1 MPPDQAAAGAET
13 RGPSYFLSLRSRRSN
28 RYLADALK
36 QPRQQEEPAMPGP
49 QYAPQPL
56 LQSLQQP
63 LASKSSKRS
72 LRQIFSR
79 SKLSKDKAAPPATVQ
94 DAPKPALCPPPTAT
108 TDNDNLSSLHDPPL
122 AEPALNSSVAE
133 KRASSVPRSRPL
145 RRQSRA
151 VTPAVPGR
159 KASIQENASHE
170 SLAAWEMPQL
180 FKAFP
185 QTIRQATL
193 PAVTM
198 STEMVLRLHEKN
210 TSAAA
215 AAEQLTME
223 ERNSKEKAKKKH
235 GKNPSLS
242 NLQWTTKIYLL
253 TTSGH
258 LLQYSGAGNFD
269 RLPEKVLKLSNT
281 SAAFV
286 TDSIPG
292 KHWVLQISS
301 STEPDTIIPSNEPK
315 SILSKLSILTGEKRE
330 TANILMVF
338 ESPVDLD
345 SWMATLRGEIEKL
358 GGKRKLSE
366 TGVPERP
373 AAPRQAPRTIVVRDS
388 MRFSSTS
395 PSLQGSSSDCDLT
408 LKVGDSH
415 HIREQSLDEVST
427 TNSVVSQDGRQLD
440 SLRDSNGN
448 RLSFASADRRT
459 AVTSAAS
466 SPERSPIADG
476 FPRDST
482 ETCDS
487 REYNNGSKKADP
499 KLRPNASVI
508 ASRRSTMQNAGL
520 FIDVSADNRSS
531 QSEEDP
537 FLAMANETLESP
549 TGLVAPNFSVPQSS
563 KRRFSHVRIN
573 SSNSQ
578 SPPSPNTLTFASR
591 SLRSKPPLA
600 LRSSRPLS
608 MVADHQSPKPELP
621 ARPPTADGT
630 SRQGL
635 SPVKEQAR
643 EQRQRHS
650 RRHSPRSS
658 ADGKPDKT
666 SPRSSLAISD
676 GITSPSPS
684 YRISPRRARPPLAGM
699 RRNSPDFATRTI
711 GASKRLSTVAHEPL
725 TLPISSWN
733 RTISRRQSTMGSI
746 PAEVPAPQQEMR
758 RASLHTSFTPLGHRR
773 HSSSHENR
781 PASILP
787 PMPPPPSGPLPAL
800 PDVAT
805 SPKTDKERA
814 LLNRRSMPQVMPPPV
829 PPPLRELPP
838 LPNCIPAAMSLS
850 RSLVVVFAAAAAA
863 ADMACPGPAPNSS
876 PRTANGVS
884 WKLLTNQIS
893 QPRQLVQDTLGNI
906 LMAEGKGLRRLELD
920 NAEGMDLCVKTST
933 QLVVDETLNHGIALT
948 ADGKTLF
955 ASSSTDVYAYT
966 YDAATGVAGPA
977 RNVITGMN
985 QTGHVTRTLY
995 IPPGNPDLLLV
1006 TRGSNDNVDPGTA
1019 DMSSG
1024 RSQLRVFRVAELVDG
1039 KHAVDYTAGDV
1050 MGWGMRNSVGM
1061 GQDPTTGNIWSVEN
1075 SLDDMKRLGDD
1086 IHNSNPGEEMN
1097 FHGRP
1102 NDTAG
1107 YHYGRNFGYPG
1118 CLNRQ
1123 PPNGYR
1129 LSRVSFANGN
1139 PVKRSHQGDAEE
1151 MLMWNADN
1159 ADCEKHCFRPAGLL
1173 LDKQGRLFMTS
1184 DATGELFLVMGV
1196 QNKGVTANQ

>member
-1 MPPDQAAAGAET
+1 MPPDEAAAGTET
-13 RGPSYFLSLRSRRSN
+13 RGPSHYLSLRSRRSN

-36 QPRQQEEPAMPGP
+36 QPAQQEEPPLPQP

-63 LASKSSKRS
+63 LAPKSSKRS
-72 LRQIFSR
+72 LRHIFSR
-79 SKLSKDKAAPPATVQ
+79 TKLSKDKAEPPAIAQ
-94 DAPKPALCPPPTAT
+94 DTTKQDSRPPHAAT
-108 TDNDNLSSLHDPPL
+108 TDNGIASNVQTPPLPEPARNLS
-122 AEPALNSSVAE
+122 VAA
-133 KRASSVPRSRPL
+133 KRASSVPRARSL
-145 RRQSRA
+145 RRQSHA

-210 TSAAA
+210 ISAAV

-258 LLQYSGAGNFD
+258 LLQYSGAGNYD
-269 RLPEKVLKLSNT
+269 RLPEKVLKLSHT

-301 STEPDTIIPSNEPK
+301 CTEPNAGNLANEPK

-338 ESPVDLD
+338 ESPGDLD

-373 AAPRQAPRTIVVRDS
+373 AASRQAPRTIVVRDS
-388 MRFSSTS
+388 MRFSSSS
-395 PSLQGSSSDCDLT
+395 PSRQGNSSDCDLT
-408 LKVGDSH
+408 LRAGDFH
-415 HIREQSLDEVST
+415 HSREQSLDEVST

-440 SLRDSNGN
+440 NLRDSNGN
-448 RLSFASADRRT
+448 RLSFASVDRRT

-466 SPERSPIADG
+466 SPERSPVTDA

-487 REYNNGSKKADP
+487 REYSHGLKKNDA

-520 FIDVSADNRSS
+520 FIDINTDNRNS

-537 FLAMANETLESP
+537 FLSMPSEALESS
-549 TGLVAPNFSVPQSS
+549 TGPVAPNFSVPQSS
-563 KRRFSHVRIN
+563 TRRFSHVRIN

-578 SPPSPNTLTFASR
+578 SPPSPNTTTFASR
-591 SLRSKPPLA
+591 SLRSKPPPA

-608 MVADHQSPKPELP
+608 MVADHHSPKPELP

-643 EQRQRHS
+643 EQRQRHP
-650 RRHSPRSS
+650 RRQSPRSS
-658 ADGKPDKT
+658 ADGKSDMT

-676 GITSPSPS
+676 RITSPSPS
-684 YRISPRRARPPLAGM
+684 YRISPRRARPPIAGM
-699 RRNSPDFATRTI
+699 RRHSPDFNMRAV
-711 GASKRLSTVAHEPL
+711 GASKRLSTVAYEPL
-725 TLPISSWN
+725 TLPISTWN

-746 PAEVPAPQQEMR
+746 PSEPPAPQQETR
-758 RASLHTSFTPLGHRR
+758 RASLSSGFTPSGHRR
-773 HSSSHENR
+773 HSSSGEHR

-800 PDVAT
+800 PDAAPN
-805 SPKTDKERA
+805 PKTDKERA
-814 LLNRRSMPQVMPPPV
+814 ILNRRSMPQMMPPPV

-838 LPNCIPAAMSLS
+838 LPP
-850 RSLVVVFAAAAAA
+850 
-863 ADMACPGPAPNSS
+863 
-876 PRTANGVS
+876 T
-884 WKLLTNQIS
+884 
-893 QPRQLVQDTLGNI
+893 
-906 LMAEGKGLRRLELD
+906 
-920 NAEGMDLCVKTST
+920 TS
-933 QLVVDETLNHGIALT
+933 
-948 ADGKTLF
+948 
-955 ASSSTDVYAYT
+955 
-966 YDAATGVAGPA
+966 
-977 RNVITGMN
+977 
-985 QTGHVTRTLY
+985 
-995 IPPGNPDLLLV
+995 
-1006 TRGSNDNVDPGTA
+1006 
-1019 DMSSG
+1019 
-1024 RSQLRVFRVAELVDG
+1024 LRV
-1039 KHAVDYTAGDV
+1039 
-1050 MGWGMRNSVGM
+1050 
-1061 GQDPTTGNIWSVEN
+1061 
-1075 SLDDMKRLGDD
+1075 
-1086 IHNSNPGEEMN
+1086 
-1097 FHGRP
+1097 
-1102 NDTAG
+1102 
-1107 YHYGRNFGYPG
+1107 
-1118 CLNRQ
+1118 
-1123 PPNGYR
+1123 
-1129 LSRVSFANGN
+1129 
-1139 PVKRSHQGDAEE
+1139 
-1151 MLMWNADN
+1151 
-1159 ADCEKHCFRPAGLL
+1159 
-1173 LDKQGRLFMTS
+1173 
-1184 DATGELFLVMGV
+1184 
-1196 QNKGVTANQ
+1196 